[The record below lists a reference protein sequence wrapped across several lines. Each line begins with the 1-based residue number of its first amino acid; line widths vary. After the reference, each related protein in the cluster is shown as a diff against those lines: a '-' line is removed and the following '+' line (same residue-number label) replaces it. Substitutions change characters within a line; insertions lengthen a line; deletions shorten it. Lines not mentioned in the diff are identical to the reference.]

1 MSSPFL
7 GEIKMFAGN
16 FAPVGFAFCSGQ
28 LMSISQNTAL
38 FSILGTTFGGNGT
51 QTFGLPDLRGRVP
64 LHQGQGPGLTQRV
77 LGEQDGVEQVTLN
90 TGTVPPHTHPAGANT
105 AVGTLTDPT
114 GNVWAT
120 AGAARGKKMYSATAG
135 TSPAMK
141 TGIVG
146 PAGGAPVAHNNLM
159 PYLAVSFIIALNGI
173 FPSRN

>member
-16 FAPVGFAFCSGQ
+16 FNPRGFALCNGQ

-38 FSILGTTFGGNGT
+38 FSLLGTTYGGNG
-51 QTFGLPDLRGRVP
+51 QSTFGLPNLQGRAP
-64 LHQGQGPGLTQRV
+64 LHQGQGPGLTPRT
-77 LGEQDGVEQVTLN
+77 LGEMAGEETVTI
-90 TGTVPPHTHPAGANT
+90 TTSTVPAHTHPAQANT

-135 TSPAMK
+135 TAPAMR

-146 PAGGAPVAHNNLM
+146 TVGGSAPHNNLM
-159 PYLAVSFIIALNGI
+159 PYLAVTFIIALTGI
-173 FPSRN
+173 FPARN